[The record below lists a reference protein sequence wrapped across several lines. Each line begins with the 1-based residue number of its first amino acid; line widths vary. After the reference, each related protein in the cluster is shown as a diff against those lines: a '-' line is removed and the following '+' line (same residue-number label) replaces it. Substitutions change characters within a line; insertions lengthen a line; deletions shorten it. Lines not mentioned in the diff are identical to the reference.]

1 MMTKNKKI
9 TLFVSLLMIF
19 AIGIGTSLAYIA
31 KGTGT
36 LNNTFTV
43 GNIKISI
50 DENKVNELGRKL
62 EGEDEEIVK
71 VNSYDLY
78 PGAIVDKN
86 PFVTLLE
93 GNDAW
98 IFVQVIGIDELES
111 KGVLIGGVGN
121 DGFTDGINA
130 LWTKI
135 EGDSETGKDGIY
147 QYMGTL
153 TGGKTEPLFTK
164 VQYSYEAD
172 DNRVISDELSG
183 TIKLRTAAV
192 QKEHI
197 IDTDAYTEV
206 EDFFVSAWE

>member
-147 QYMGTL
+147 QYIGDL

-172 DNRVISDELSG
+172 DNRVTSDELSG